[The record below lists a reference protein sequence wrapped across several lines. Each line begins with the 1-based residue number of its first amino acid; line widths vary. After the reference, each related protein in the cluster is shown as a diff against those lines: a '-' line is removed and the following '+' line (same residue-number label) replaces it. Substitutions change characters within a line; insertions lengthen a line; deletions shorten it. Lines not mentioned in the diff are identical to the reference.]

1 MLVFIPDT
9 RFTKYQK
16 KKIPKTNMK
25 KTSKKVMKIKN
36 KKNKPI

>member
-16 KKIPKTNMK
+16 NTKNQEQKLKKTNK
-25 KTSKKVMKIKN
+25 KKGNEDKQKQK
-36 KKNKPI
+36 